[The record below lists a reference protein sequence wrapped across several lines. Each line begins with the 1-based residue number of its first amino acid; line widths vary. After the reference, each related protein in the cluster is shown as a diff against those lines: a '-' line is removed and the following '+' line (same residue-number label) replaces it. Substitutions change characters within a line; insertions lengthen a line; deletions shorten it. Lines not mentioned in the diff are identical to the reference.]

1 MKIFIWITDIDKKFT
16 MVEKSSIIKYILKAL
31 NYIHNKGIVH
41 RDVKPGKLSILV
53 PVDWSL
59 TIFEF

>member
-1 MKIFIWITDIDKKFT
+1 

-53 PVDWSL
+53 PVN
-59 TIFEF
+59 